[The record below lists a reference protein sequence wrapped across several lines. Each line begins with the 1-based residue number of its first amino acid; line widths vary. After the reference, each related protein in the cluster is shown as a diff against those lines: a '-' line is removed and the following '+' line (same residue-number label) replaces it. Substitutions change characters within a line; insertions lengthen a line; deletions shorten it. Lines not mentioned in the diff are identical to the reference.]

1 MPVQAPELGR
11 KTLQQKQR
19 KMWPQQGRQE
29 LQQQE
34 SALEWNSSRP

>member
-1 MPVQAPELGR
+1 MPVQRPELGR

-34 SALEWNSSRP
+34 SAL